1 MRAIDTI
8 MDSESSDADEGVENV
23 GKNDRALTELQNSI
37 QPERFVYNKYSI
49 VYYSLNCN
57 HFNAFCSESLSTPSS
72 EFQRI
77 PKRLKLCV
85 SPAMRV
91 STSHGI
97 YTCIIIMQSY
107 AHTQV
112 VESRNDE

>member
-1 MRAIDTI
+1 MRAIDTV

-57 HFNAFCSESLSTPSS
+57 HFNA
-72 EFQRI
+72 EFQRT

-97 YTCIIIMQSY
+97 YNNY
-107 AHTQV
+107 V
-112 VESRNDE
+112 VICTYTGG

>member
-57 HFNAFCSESLSTPSS
+57 DFNAFCSESLSTPSS
-72 EFQRI
+72 EFQRT

-85 SPAMRV
+85 SPVMRI

-97 YTCIIIMQSY
+97 YNNY
-107 AHTQV
+107 AVICTYTGG
-112 VESRNDE
+112 